1 MNFIIVD
8 GKVMDIEHIEKI
20 VEQDWYM
27 MLSVLKTAIMIIML
41 KVVLLGLET
50 TLVSQKFF

>member
-1 MNFIIVD
+1 
-8 GKVMDIEHIEKI
+8 MDIEHIEKI

-27 MLSVLKTAIMIIML
+27 MLLVLKTAIMIIML

-50 TLVSQKFF
+50 TLVNQKFF